1 MNIFKIS
8 KYFARFIFL
17 QIVVSSTTI
26 WYFDKF
32 IFINEAQKFEIY
44 LSLVEDRE
52 RFYSFVP
59 LGWIKVDTLF
69 IFLVTIFLLGIYSTK
84 FYTYVN
90 ELDYVYDNKYLD
102 DYFFLYLLWNSYM
115 LSSLYVFRIIG
126 LSRFNLIIFT
136 LIVPLILFVFR
147 NSEIISNLLG
157 RSVSKENYI
166 SFNFDEFS
174 NFKNLRIAAYRN
186 EVKNINVT
194 ENKLTEEVKN
204 SVDKINKTVNINLVI
219 IQLKT
224 LNKLSIE
231 LEEYLIKINK
241 KVMLI
246 TDNELEF
253 NNTFIYRLV
262 KINNKFV
269 YYFNNDIQ
277 YGAKYILK
285 RVLDISIALALL
297 IFLSPVLL
305 GIILRIYLLDSNP
318 VLVIQNRVGLHGKK
332 FKMFKFRTMY
342 KDSHNKRSELIERNK
357 KTGPLFKLDND
368 PRVIQKLN
376 FLRKYSLDEL
386 PQLFNVLKGDMSLVG
401 PRPLFE
407 EDSFELNENYM
418 RRLNVLPGMTGLLQ
432 INDRN
437 TSDFNVWHKYDLEY
451 IENWSLFLDVKILL
465 KTFKAILNKDN
476 SGV

>member
-342 KDSHNKRSELIERNK
+342 KDSHNKRGELIERNK

>member
-17 QIVVSSTTI
+17 QIVVSFTTI

-342 KDSHNKRSELIERNK
+342 KDSHNKRGELIERNK

>member
-136 LIVPLILFVFR
+136 FIVPLILFVFR

>member
-59 LGWIKVDTLF
+59 LGWIKVDTLI

-157 RSVSKENYI
+157 RSVTKENYI

-194 ENKLTEEVKN
+194 ENKLTDEVKN

-241 KVMLI
+241 KVLLI

-297 IFLSPVLL
+297 IFLTPVLL

-342 KDSHNKRSELIERNK
+342 KDSHNKRGELIERNK